1 MRRSKQQIQNA
12 ATAMGMMAYSGK
24 RGGFR
29 NQSGGSTDFYEAG
42 RQAAIAAHAAGGI
55 NGLLA
60 FLAGFN
66 APQG

>member
-1 MRRSKQQIQNA
+1 
-12 ATAMGMMAYSGK
+12 MGMMAYSGQ